1 MVDVV
6 RFEVA
11 FKDITADEVE
21 VEVDIVKNALEVCL
35 SVNVTWDAV
44 DLPS

>member
-1 MVDVV
+1 MADVV

-11 FKDITADEVE
+11 LKGKNADEDEEDV
-21 VEVDIVKNALEVCL
+21 VKNALEVCL

>member
-1 MVDVV
+1 MADVV

-11 FKDITADEVE
+11 LKDKNADED
-21 VEVDIVKNALEVCL
+21 EVDVVKVCL